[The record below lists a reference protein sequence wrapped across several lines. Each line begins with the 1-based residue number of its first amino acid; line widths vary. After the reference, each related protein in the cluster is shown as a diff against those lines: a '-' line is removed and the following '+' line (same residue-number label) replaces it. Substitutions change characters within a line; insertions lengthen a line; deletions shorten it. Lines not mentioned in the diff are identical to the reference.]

1 MSYHHL
7 HHHIHHHSSDD
18 AITQNVLEWK
28 VIIIFFS
35 STKYDLSPVFR
46 TKYHLHFF
54 CKQISFRV
62 LWGRKRVYSKKAL
75 MTSLKKMARINMLSG
90 SSLWGGSSAQIN
102 TKQTSGLF
110 LKVWWRSSF
119 GCSSLLSFCNS
130 NCFRHKVNKKITFS
144 FSSWGHPEGSVAYH
158 LELRWIVKSAV
169 SLISSCTKL
178 SKRTFFHYETWKSGE
193 ISNAVVVISLFNE
206 CSLVY
211 KISYKTNSNIGRIGS
226 QNSKFV
232 DIRNHKIIRMITFY
246 EKPFNFCK
254 VG

>member
-1 MSYHHL
+1 MTPSL
-7 HHHIHHHSSDD
+7 KMCWSEKSSSFFFLP
-18 AITQNVLEWK
+18 QNIICLLFSERN
-28 VIIIFFS
+28 VICIFFAN
-35 STKYDLSPVFR
+35 
-46 TKYHLHFF
+46 KYHFVF
-54 CKQISFRV
+54 CG
-62 LWGRKRVYSKKAL
+62 GRKRVYSKKAL

-211 KISYKTNSNIGRIGS
+211 KISYKTNLYA
-226 QNSKFV
+226 KF
-232 DIRNHKIIRMITFY
+232 FPLY
-246 EKPFNFCK
+246 F
-254 VG
+254 